1 MDSFVFY
8 CKGHPNVL
16 ATHKSTLEF
25 TKDENLTLKGNC
37 IIGVSSTH
45 SLSELSVELRK
56 KIKDSSTI
64 ILVKLQTGN
73 HTDYIKGS
81 GNSDLD
87 LSDENAIII
96 RRSDFVCSRTL
107 MINANK
113 AARDIDERIIKEMRN
128 PNNDMK
134 VTVQMLEL

>member
-8 CKGHPNVL
+8 CKGHSNIL

-25 TKDENLTLKGNC
+25 TKDETLSLKGNC

-45 SLSELSVELRK
+45 SLSEFPAELRK

-73 HTDYIKGS
+73 YTDYIKGS

-87 LSDENAIII
+87 LSDESAIII
-96 RRSDFVCSRTL
+96 RKSDFICSRTL
-107 MINANK
+107 MIKSNK
-113 AARDIDERIIKEMRN
+113 AAKDIDERIIKAMRN
-128 PNNDMK
+128 PYSKMK
-134 VTVQMLEL
+134 VTIQMLE